1 MESTEVNCSENSAV
15 QETTTTI
22 TITSTSTVNN
32 ITTDKTTEDHY
43 DYHDNQ
49 TEVLTKTI
57 HSDMSNSNDLQSSIK
72 SHETTASESNVDD
85 HETENPQNHNK
96 TNVITTGIMIIRN
109 ETISPHSDT
118 FNNEVIPRNTDVSTE
133 NIDEIEMKQ
142 DKTHTETS
150 QQLQEN
156 NLENNQDIKT
166 EVELSLIKNSPD
178 ISTHKSSISN
188 NSSINQSTEHYITTQ
203 EESLINNDKDD
214 ERNSPKHPYRPPP
227 PKLNQ
232 TKHTSVSLS
241 YSGGENDDV
250 ISKNDKLN
258 DNSQTDTTTNNNNYE
273 TNVKT
278 SLKQQQNE
286 NDVDQH
292 KPQYKRPTI
301 KSNIKHAFTNLRKS
315 FKRKDKPSIKR
326 VVNDHDNVE
335 NNHAY
340 TSQQPMTTHA
350 YNNNNNNDYIDH
362 RNKQSNFPSSSSSHQ
377 EYHHQYYRNSN
388 EIQENQSQLSNA
400 QSLNISITD
409 SLQQLKRPEEDIDII
424 YSTEIIAPPAIP
436 TKMSS
441 DPNNPI
447 YVNHSIKPN
456 RPPTIDRKETDVND
470 KHVYANSQELR
481 TALKPLSIQY
491 QPNHSYTMRSE
502 RRIVSPGSLDRRYP
516 QEYEQYYSS
525 PEARRVQTMRYTD
538 YPTRPRV
545 YQPTYQAATMSF
557 NEFDHHYNN
566 GGTLKPRKPKII
578 TERYKCS
585 EVYNWPP
592 KFPKLKRHKTN
603 PPKQIHTAQD
613 HIVIKQQLKT
623 TAGNNYSPTVQQTE
637 PNTEQIHCTKINNQ
651 YQSPNYKREISVSPE
666 RQVTSLHSLQRS
678 TLLEKSNRTPG
689 TETRDQLFIADYKLT
704 PNNQIGSTKPDALA
718 LPYFAKMTENKRF
731 SKFHYNTTTST
742 TTTTNN
748 NNNNNIAMS
757 AEVMRSDSP
766 KSLAS
771 LIDALKTIHPLLY
784 NLNENHIPLSLT
796 DHDNNENSKLFIH
809 CLSEYLFTCMKL
821 RSLDLKGEF
830 VTFLFPLKHFNE
842 QLWNKYGTIDDWN
855 ELSVVC
861 EPNTNY
867 EYVVLNTANESSQ
880 KIRFP
885 KKTID
890 KLLTNWLD
898 NQTTKTPSPGN
909 RHSLESKNNTE
920 KHSDDKLLHSISLAV
935 TLKTLLNLFEKHEKV
950 ESDEHHPHQE
960 QQQQPQPCVDLFLTC
975 IKLNVLLSLS
985 ECLDK
990 NKSIQ
995 FNLKPEHIL
1004 LILTPSNCLTIF
1016 KHYEKI
1022 QNNKQNEKPANTDDG
1037 NHNESHDLQS
1047 LLTIMNIQYDSM
1059 NESINDLIKQL
1070 YEIIQH
1076 KYHYSDMITSLLKSV
1091 APPDWITMCVARICL
1106 YNQTNS

>member
-1 MESTEVNCSENSAV
+1 MESIEVNCSENSAV
-15 QETTTTI
+15 QETTTTTI
-22 TITSTSTVNN
+22 TITSSSTVNN
-32 ITTDKTTEDHY
+32 VTTDKTTEDHY
-43 DYHDNQ
+43 DYDDNQ

-57 HSDMSNSNDLQSSIK
+57 HSDMSNSNDLQSSIN
-72 SHETTASESNVDD
+72 SHETTASESKVDD

-118 FNNEVIPRNTDVSTE
+118 FNNEVIPMNTDVS
-133 NIDEIEMKQ
+133 IDEIETKQ
-142 DKTHTETS
+142 DKTHTEIS

-188 NSSINQSTEHYITTQ
+188 NSSINQSAEHYITTQ

-214 ERNSPKHPYRPPP
+214 EKNSPKHPYRPPP

-250 ISKNDKLN
+250 IGKNDKLN
-258 DNSQTDTTTNNNNYE
+258 DNSQIDTNNNDNNYE

-278 SLKQQQNE
+278 SIKQQQNE

-292 KPQYKRPTI
+292 EPQYKRPTI
-301 KSNIKHAFTNLRKS
+301 KSNIKHVFTNLRKS

-335 NNHAY
+335 NNHTY
-340 TSQQPMTTHA
+340 TSQQSMTTHA
-350 YNNNNNNDYIDH
+350 YNNNNDYIDH
-362 RNKQSNFPSSSSSHQ
+362 RSKQSNFPSSSSSHQ

-388 EIQENQSQLSNA
+388 ELQENQSQLSNA

-456 RPPTIDRKETDVND
+456 RPPTIDRKETDEND

-481 TALKPLSIQY
+481 TALK
-491 QPNHSYTMRSE
+491 
-502 RRIVSPGSLDRRYP
+502 
-516 QEYEQYYSS
+516 
-525 PEARRVQTMRYTD
+525 YTD

-651 YQSPNYKREISVSPE
+651 YQSPNCKRELSVSPE
-666 RQVTSLHSLQRS
+666 RQVTSLHSL
-678 TLLEKSNRTPG
+678 
-689 TETRDQLFIADYKLT
+689 
-704 PNNQIGSTKPDALA
+704 QIGSTKPDALA

-731 SKFHYNTTTST
+731 SKFHYNTTTS
-742 TTTTNN
+742 TTTNN

-784 NLNENHIPLSLT
+784 NLNENNIPLSLT

-960 QQQQPQPCVDLFLTC
+960 QEQQQPCVDLFLTC

-1022 QNNKQNEKPANTDDG
+1022 QNNKQNEKPANTDDD
-1037 NHNESHDLQS
+1037 NHNETHDLQS
-1047 LLTIMNIQYDSM
+1047 LLKIMNIQYDSM